1 MYPSISI
8 YFMTQCNITNYRKLC
23 KPYENLYLLNYILSC
38 KYISFRFF
46 KNYNTPTFLRAFFLA
61 SMTVHNLSIVSAI
74 LFVFCLSIN
83 ISVKVESNVLP
94 ISSKPMLFKSAL
106 LSSTQLIPPCC
117 AFLCCHFALLPL
129 ILSWLLCLAYDSQA
143 VGAKRVSLY
152 CPPIG
157 PQCTRSSVLFNGWWK
172 VYCVCF
178 HSTDRRFSAQS
189 HCPLHIQ
196 RHTETHR
203 SHTHSYRFA
212 FLSGARLTP
221 LYSQPCTLHLFH
233 SS

>member
-1 MYPSISI
+1 MY
-8 YFMTQCNITNYRKLC
+8 
-23 KPYENLYLLNYILSC
+23 
-38 KYISFRFF
+38 
-46 KNYNTPTFLRAFFLA
+46 
-61 SMTVHNLSIVSAI
+61 
-74 LFVFCLSIN
+74 CLSHQSLYYLN
-83 ISVKVESNVLP
+83 QPCSQVPNSFLP
-94 ISSKPMLFKSAL
+94 S
-106 LSSTQLIPPCC
+106 C

-178 HSTDRRFSAQS
+178 YSTDRRFSAQS

-221 LYSQPCTLHLFH
+221 LYSQPCTRTYFIHPNPP
-233 SS
+233 SRTYQTI

>member
-1 MYPSISI
+1 MPIISISI

-83 ISVKVESNVLP
+83 ISVKVESKVLP

-106 LSSTQLIPPCC
+106 LSSTQLIPSE
-117 AFLCCHFALLPL
+117 LCFSSLSFRSAPSRSLLAPLSGIWLTSSWSEACKSLLP
-129 ILSWLLCLAYDSQA
+129 SHRPPVHSEFC
-143 VGAKRVSLY
+143 SL
-152 CPPIG
+152 
-157 PQCTRSSVLFNGWWK
+157 
-172 VYCVCF
+172 
-178 HSTDRRFSAQS
+178 
-189 HCPLHIQ
+189 
-196 RHTETHR
+196 
-203 SHTHSYRFA
+203 
-212 FLSGARLTP
+212 
-221 LYSQPCTLHLFH
+221 
-233 SS
+233 